1 MIGWSKMALQPISL
15 LSLRL
20 VGRLATLVV
29 LALTLSSSVA
39 LANERIDKL
48 ALQLRS
54 AEDFRV
60 RTQAA
65 LALGASQSKLAV
77 EPLCGGLGDDNATVR
92 TAAAAALGKLAL
104 GGSECLEQ
112 RLKVEPAA
120 PVKSALKKALAAV
133 LKAREPAFTATTK
146 YYVAIGKS
154 TDKTGRTNGS
164 VDALVMRGI
173 GSAVEQEPTVLLA
186 PRQETEAEGK
196 ARLAKR
202 QGVKGFFLTVKIDPP
217 KYANGSLTVRLEVL
231 IFTYPGKALKATLP
245 MKLTQTDT
253 APGSEA
259 AEDELIQDAASRAM
273 AKFIAK
279 ADKID

>member
-1 MIGWSKMALQPISL
+1 MALQPSSRL
-15 LSLRL
+15 PLRL

-77 EPLCGGLGDDNATVR
+77 DPLCGGLGDANATVR

-112 RLKVEPAA
+112 RLEVEAAA

-133 LKAREPAFTATTK
+133 LKAREPAFTADTK

-164 VDALVMRGI
+164 VDALVRRGI
-173 GSAVEQEPTVLLA
+173 ASAVEQEPAVLLA
-186 PRQETEAEGK
+186 PRQETETEGK

-202 QGVKGFFLTVKIDPP
+202 KGVKGFFLTVKIDPP